1 MYNSKY
7 FTMKKCNLLIVGLMF
22 TSSVFFA
29 QSREAGTIEI
39 IPFIG
44 YSSSNIAGD
53 YTEDFD
59 ARSAF
64 NFGAIGDYYFSE
76 RWSFRSGLAYN
87 SMGASFYG
95 ADFKLDYLNI
105 PLNANWHFGGTRKW
119 NLNFGLTPG
128 FLMNAEVEGEDFKD
142 YIESFQL
149 ALSFGIGYK
158 IEISDAFSI
167 LVDYQALAGMTNI
180 NSEGSDTNLNYGS
193 SFNAG
198 AVFAF

>member
-1 MYNSKY
+1 
-7 FTMKKCNLLIVGLMF
+7 MKKIILLFVGLMF
-22 TSSVFFA
+22 TSAAFFA
-29 QSREAGTIEI
+29 QSRETGTIEF

-44 YSSSNIAGD
+44 YSSSNLAGD

-64 NFGAIGDYYFSE
+64 NFGAIGDYYFSD
-76 RWSFRSGLAYN
+76 RWSIRSGLTYN
-87 SMGASFYG
+87 SMGASFLG

-105 PLNANWHFGGTRKW
+105 PVNANWHFGGTRKW

-128 FLMNAEVEGEDFKD
+128 FLMNAEVEGEDVKD
-142 YIESFQL
+142 YVESFHL

-167 LVDYQALAGMTNI
+167 LVDYQNLAGMTNI
-180 NSEGSDTNLNYGS
+180 NSESSDTNLNYGS